1 MSPILTPHTLDFN
14 THSPA
19 QTRRVAARLAGLLR
33 SGDLICLEGELG
45 TGKTCF
51 VQGLGEGLDATAP
64 IRSPSF
70 TLIGEY
76 PTPPPLPPLYHVD
89 LYRIEA
95 VEEALAIGLEEY
107 LYGEGICAIEWAD
120 RVPEV
125 IPAHALQVHVEHA
138 GPTTRRIRVSLADQ
152 RRRRELAKRLQRCS
166 RERPAGR

>member
-70 TLIGEY
+70 TLISEY
-76 PTPPPLPPLYHVD
+76 PTPAPLPHLYHVD

-120 RVPEV
+120 RVRDIIPPDRLWISLRHLSQTKRNLLMEPIGERYEV
-125 IPAHALQVHVEHA
+125 LIQ
-138 GPTTRRIRVSLADQ
+138 Q
-152 RRRRELAKRLQRCS
+152 FRELAFGSGSQ
-166 RERPAGR
+166 